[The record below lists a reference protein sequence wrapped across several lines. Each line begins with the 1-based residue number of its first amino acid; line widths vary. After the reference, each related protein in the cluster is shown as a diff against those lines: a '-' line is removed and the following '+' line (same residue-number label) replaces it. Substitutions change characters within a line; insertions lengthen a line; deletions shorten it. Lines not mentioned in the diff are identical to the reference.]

1 MTRRLVLDVHDRPH
15 KLVLRCY
22 VCYRSAE
29 VEEGNDGGA
38 YWSRPP
44 LNWSKDKN
52 GNDRCP
58 RHGVEGRF
66 VTLGDLINAKRRS
79 P

>member
-1 MTRRLVLDVHDRPH
+1 MNDIPH
-15 KLVLRCY
+15 KRTCALRCY
-22 VCYRSAE
+22 VCDRSAE
-29 VEEGNDGGA
+29 IEEGVVAGV
-38 YWSRPP
+38 YFSRPP

-58 RHGVEGRF
+58 RHDVEGRF